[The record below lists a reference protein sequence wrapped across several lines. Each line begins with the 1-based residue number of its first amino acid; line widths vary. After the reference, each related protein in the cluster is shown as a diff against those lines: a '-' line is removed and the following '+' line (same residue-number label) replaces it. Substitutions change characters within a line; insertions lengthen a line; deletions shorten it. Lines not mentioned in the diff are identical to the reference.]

1 MKAEIILV
9 GSELLTP
16 DRVDTNSLFLTAQ
29 LNRLGIEVVRKTTVG
44 DDPENLGRVFR
55 AALESATFVFAS
67 GGLGPTEDD
76 LTRETL
82 AATLRRPLVQNDEIV
97 KDLEAKFRRFGRP
110 MPQINLK
117 QAQVPV
123 GATVLPN
130 PRGTAP
136 GLWVEDG
143 QHVVVLLPGPPREL
157 EPMFT
162 EQVVPRLET
171 RVTGA
176 RLYSRELK
184 VAGMGESAVDQA
196 IAPIYKGYSDIQTTL
211 LHVIGEIQVHL
222 RLWSEDS
229 AAATRRLDEIVERI
243 ALALGEA
250 LFTRTGQSMEQ
261 VVAHELTWR
270 GATIAV
276 AESCTGGMLGER
288 LTRLPGSSAYFV
300 GGVISY
306 GNELKSAWLDVPR
319 ELIDS
324 KGAVSDEV
332 AVAMARAVRR
342 RAGTTLGL
350 SITGIAGPTG
360 ATEGKP
366 VGTVHIALADADRVE
381 ARAFKFPGDRDRVR
395 GQATMAALD
404 MIRRY
409 YLHTPATDKT
419 IGSFESAKSARQ

>member
-16 DRVDTNSLFLTAQ
+16 DRADTNSLFLTAQ

-55 AALESATFVFAS
+55 AGLESSEVVIAS

-82 AATLRRPLVQNDEIV
+82 ASVLRRPLVQNDDIV
-97 KDLEAKFRRFGRP
+97 KDLEAKFQRFGRP
-110 MPQINLK
+110 MPQINMK

-143 QHVVVLLPGPPREL
+143 QHVVILLPGPPKEL

-171 RVTGA
+171 RVTGK
-176 RLYSRELK
+176 RLYARELRI
-184 VAGMGESAVDQA
+184 AGMGESAVDQA
-196 IAPIYKGYSDIQTTL
+196 IAPIYKGYADVQTTL

-222 RLWSEDS
+222 RLWSEDT
-229 AAATRRLDEIVERI
+229 AAAVKRLDEIVQRI
-243 ALALGEA
+243 SLALGDA
-250 LFTRTGQSMEQ
+250 LFTKTGESMEE
-261 VVAHELTWR
+261 VVSRELTWH

-288 LTRLPGSSAYFV
+288 LTRLPGSSAHFL

-319 ELIDS
+319 DLIES
-324 KGAVSDEV
+324 KGAVSAEV
-332 AVAMARAVRR
+332 AQAMAEGARKRSGA
-342 RAGTTLGL
+342 TLGL

-360 ATEGKP
+360 GTAEKP
-366 VGTVHIALADADRVE
+366 VGTVHIALAYPDGVQE
-381 ARAFKFPGDRDRVR
+381 KAFRFPGDRDRVR

-404 MIRRY
+404 MVRRY
-409 YLHTPATDKT
+409 YLRIRKPA
-419 IGSFESAKSARQ
+419 AN